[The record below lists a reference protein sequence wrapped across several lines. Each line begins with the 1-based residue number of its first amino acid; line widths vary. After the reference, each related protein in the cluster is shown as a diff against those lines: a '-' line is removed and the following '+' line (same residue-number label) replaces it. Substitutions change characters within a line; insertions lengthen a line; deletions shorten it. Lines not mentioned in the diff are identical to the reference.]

1 MRVSVSTRL
10 FRLLFSLIVVTA
22 IVTVCVFAPHV
33 DASTVMLVLLLAIL
47 IFASQWG
54 LWESIAAAIAGAM
67 LLDYFFLPPA
77 GFGIEAPQHFV
88 ALATFLCIALV
99 SGKLAERATA
109 QASQEME
116 RRIESER
123 LYTFARDF
131 AASGSF
137 DVIVTRALDSLVR
150 IFELRAAAYYDLNS
164 CEAVYAGAA
173 SRGLIPKERI
183 KTGTSRFVTQ
193 SNFNVLLVPISIEGK
208 PIGNL
213 AVCGEAATDSML
225 RAVAERIEI
234 GLARARAFEQL
245 NEADAVRKS
254 QELASAVLD
263 SLVHEI
269 KTPLSVVKTAAT
281 SLLYKDL
288 GATARA
294 ELSAMISEEIDQV
307 DSTINEVFW
316 TAQMKSGTLQPEIG
330 PHDIHHLVATSLGEL
345 KTRLS
350 ARPLKIK
357 IPETLPPADFDFHMI
372 KIVFKELMNNALKYS
387 PDESPLVISAQ
398 LEGGEIITE
407 VEDSGIGIRKGEE
420 QRIFERNYRG
430 TAAIPGSGLVLAIA
444 KTIVEAHGGRLGA
457 ISVPGKGSTFFFSL
471 PTSLE
476 GLA

>member
-10 FRLLFSLIVVTA
+10 LRLLFSFVVVTA
-22 IVTVCVFAPHV
+22 LVTVCVFTPHV
-33 DASTVMLVLLLAIL
+33 DATTVMLVLLLAIL
-47 IFASQWG
+47 IIASQWG
-54 LWESIAAAIAGAM
+54 LWESIAAAVMGAL
-67 LLDYFFLPPA
+67 LLDYYFLPPL

-99 SGKLAERATA
+99 CGKLAERATA
-109 QASQEME
+109 QANQELE

-123 LYTFARDF
+123 LYSFARDF
-131 AASGSF
+131 VASGSF
-137 DVIVTRALDSLVR
+137 TVIVPRALDSLVR
-150 IFELRAAAYYDLNS
+150 IFGLQAAAYYDFASGEVVCSGVPASVFAKDKLR
-164 CEAVYAGAA
+164 AGT
-173 SRGLIPKERI
+173 PY
-183 KTGTSRFVTQ
+183 FVIQ
-193 SNFNVLLVPISIEGK
+193 SNLKVLLAPISIEGK

-213 AVCGEAATDSML
+213 AVCGEAATESML
-225 RAVAERIEI
+225 RAVAERMEI
-234 GLARARAFEQL
+234 GLARARALEQL

-288 GATARA
+288 GSAARA

-307 DSTINEVFW
+307 DTTINEVFW
-316 TAQMKSGTLQPEIG
+316 TAQLKSGTLQPEIG
-330 PHDIHHLVATSLGEL
+330 PHDIHQLVATSLGEL

-350 ARPLKIK
+350 ARPLKIE

-398 LEGGEIITE
+398 LNGTEIITE
-407 VEDSGIGIRKGEE
+407 VEDAGIGIRQGEE
-420 QRIFERNYRG
+420 VRIFERNYRA
-430 TAAIPGSGLVLAIA
+430 TAAIPGTGLGLAIA

-457 ISVPGKGSTFFFSL
+457 ISAPGRGSTFFFSL
-471 PTSLE
+471 PASLE